1 MEESQQQAVDTTEV
15 WDRKDL
21 WAGVSSAAERRQR
34 QNRINQ
40 RARPPSDLPRLARL
54 NVLYAFAGNAR
65 SLSIPFRDLKRDD
78 CVSSFNLNGPS
89 LPDTSDLALSAPGN
103 LRPTALQRTM
113 VHHPWVDIF
122 PISGMRYNILRG
134 LAAQLFDQDEL
145 CIALYTVPNNISTP
159 SPIVA
164 NFPILAAQ
172 ISVEQKYDYLGQYD
186 CNGVERS
193 HFAAYSAAIGAG
205 SGAKDGVKGRS
216 RLPLNESSLLI
227 SLRKDHDPEMLDEIT
242 PCWRSLFQGWLGLG
256 PNTEEG
262 NFQWGEFSP
271 KTWED
276 DDVDIEISHYGICA
290 TDVDYLQNGSGITL
304 YPCVVGHEIVDK
316 AVRVGASAKHVK
328 AGDRVGLAP
337 TIKRTTAR
345 DAYGGYATHNRS
357 KGHFVFP
364 VPDALDSADVAPMM
378 CAGITVYTPLKR
390 NGCGPGKT
398 IDAIADSAYRSAKAL
413 GADMVIAVS
422 RKAEKRNDCLE
433 MGADVYI
440 ATDDDDDWAIKHART
455 LDLIVSTASSE
466 HMPLTQYL
474 GLLEIH
480 GSHIQVGT
488 GYGGKLPA
496 IDAFSLL
503 MLGVNIGGSVIGST
517 TEIREM
523 LQLAADK
530 NI

>member
-1 MEESQQQAVDTTEV
+1 M
-15 WDRKDL
+15 
-21 WAGVSSAAERRQR
+21 
-34 QNRINQ
+34 
-40 RARPPSDLPRLARL
+40 
-54 NVLYAFAGNAR
+54 
-65 SLSIPFRDLKRDD
+65 
-78 CVSSFNLNGPS
+78 
-89 LPDTSDLALSAPGN
+89 
-103 LRPTALQRTM
+103 
-113 VHHPWVDIF
+113 
-122 PISGMRYNILRG
+122 
-134 LAAQLFDQDEL
+134 
-145 CIALYTVPNNISTP
+145 
-159 SPIVA
+159 A
-164 NFPILAAQ
+164 N
-172 ISVEQKYDYLGQYD
+172 SY
-186 CNGVERS
+186 R
-193 HFAAYSAAIGAG
+193 
-205 SGAKDGVKGRS
+205 
-216 RLPLNESSLLI
+216 
-227 SLRKDHDPEMLDEIT
+227 
-242 PCWRSLFQGWLGLG
+242 FQGWLGLG

-304 YPCVVGHEIVDK
+304 YPCANDQENYCARRFVTTY
-316 AVRVGASAKHVK
+316 SAKYPNDK
-328 AGDRVGLAP
+328 G
-337 TIKRTTAR
+337 I
-345 DAYGGYATHNRS
+345 AYGGYATHNRS

-398 IDAIADSAYRSAKAL
+398 IGIIGFDPLLPEHKLAKAL